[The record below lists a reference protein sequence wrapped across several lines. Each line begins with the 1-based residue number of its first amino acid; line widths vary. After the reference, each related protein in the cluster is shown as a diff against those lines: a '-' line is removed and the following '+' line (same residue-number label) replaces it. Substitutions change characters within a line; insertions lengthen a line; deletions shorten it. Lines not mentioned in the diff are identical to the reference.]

1 MNSSESDMKDQLNIF
16 IKENSWLKEESILW
30 ENEIYNL
37 KKELS
42 SAWREAVLHSD
53 VEQINILK
61 KAVQE
66 LEMRNEELKDK
77 ICELQIWLW

>member
-1 MNSSESDMKDQLNIF
+1 MNSSESDMKEQLTIF
-16 IKENSWLKEESILW
+16 VKENSRLKEEAILW
-30 ENEIYNL
+30 ENEIYNI

-53 VEQINILK
+53 VEQITMLK

-77 ICELQIWLW
+77 ICEL

>member
-42 SAWREAVLHSD
+42 SARRDAVLHSD

>member
-30 ENEIYNL
+30 ENDIYNL

-53 VEQINILK
+53 VEQISMLK
-61 KAVQE
+61 KAV
-66 LEMRNEELKDK
+66 
-77 ICELQIWLW
+77 